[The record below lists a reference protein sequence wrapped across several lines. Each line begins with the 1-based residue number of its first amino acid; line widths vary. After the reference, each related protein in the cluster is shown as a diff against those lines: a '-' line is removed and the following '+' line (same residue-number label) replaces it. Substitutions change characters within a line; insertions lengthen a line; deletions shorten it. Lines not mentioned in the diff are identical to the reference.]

1 MLSEAD
7 QRRFI
12 MVLCLR
18 CSNGNVTLHDDEIAF
33 QLRVSNDE
41 WAATKSTLLAKKL
54 IDQDNHPVAWERRQ
68 FVSDSSAERV
78 ARHRA
83 KKKDTCNDDVTL
95 QQRQV
100 DTETETEKENIC
112 TLEQVEGAP
121 LEAGKQKQ
129 KKPHG
134 PVNGSAVS
142 LDTFLARCKD
152 AGERPIGDYKPVW
165 EFAEKV
171 GIPDDSVVL
180 CWQEFVRKFGGDGA
194 RASKRY
200 RDWRKAFRNCVEE
213 NWFRLWTLDEQGRAV
228 LTASGRIAEK
238 VSA

>member
-1 MLSEAD
+1 M
-7 QRRFI
+7 
-12 MVLCLR
+12 
-18 CSNGNVTLHDDEIAF
+18 
-33 QLRVSNDE
+33 
-41 WAATKSTLLAKKL
+41 
-54 IDQDNHPVAWERRQ
+54 
-68 FVSDSSAERV
+68 
-78 ARHRA
+78 
-83 KKKDTCNDDVTL
+83 
-95 QQRQV
+95 
-100 DTETETEKENIC
+100 
-112 TLEQVEGAP
+112 
-121 LEAGKQKQ
+121 EAGKPKQ

-152 AGERPIGDYKPVW
+152 VGERPIGDYKPVW

-171 GIPDDSVVL
+171 GIPDDIVVL
-180 CWQEFVRKFGGDGA
+180 CWQEFVRKFGGNGA

-213 NWFRLWTLDEQGRAV
+213 NWFRLWTLDDQGRAV